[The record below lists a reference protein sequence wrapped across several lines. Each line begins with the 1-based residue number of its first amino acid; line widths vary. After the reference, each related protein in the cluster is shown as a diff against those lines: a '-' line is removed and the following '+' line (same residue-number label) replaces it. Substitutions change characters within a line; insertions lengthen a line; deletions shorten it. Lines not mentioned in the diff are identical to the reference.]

1 MGIQANGMF
10 GGFYKKT
17 GPLIGK
23 RSKGQ
28 NLVTAQYRIP
38 LLATYFI
45 VILIFQTPVAN

>member
-1 MGIQANGMF
+1 MGVQANGMF

-17 GPLIGK
+17 GP
-23 RSKGQ
+23 
-28 NLVTAQYRIP
+28 YRIP